1 MILCNSGNDN
11 RIVDRDRKST
21 MENQVNLIEDRLE
34 DLEEDLIKLSE
45 ETDTKKTKE
54 ATSQPFKASL
64 VVMRFFP
71 IIIAFI
77 ILLGL
82 DFNYQSSKSKI
93 SYNGKGLIE
102 ITLIAITTFSG
113 GYMAKKYSDN
123 NE

>member
-21 MENQVNLIEDRLE
+21 MENQVNLIEDRLQ
-34 DLEEDLIKLSE
+34 DLEEDLIKFSE

-77 ILLGL
+77 ILIGL
-82 DFNYQSSKSKI
+82 DVNYQSSKSKI
-93 SYNGKGLIE
+93 SYNSKGLIE

-113 GYMAKKYSDN
+113 GYMTKKYSDN